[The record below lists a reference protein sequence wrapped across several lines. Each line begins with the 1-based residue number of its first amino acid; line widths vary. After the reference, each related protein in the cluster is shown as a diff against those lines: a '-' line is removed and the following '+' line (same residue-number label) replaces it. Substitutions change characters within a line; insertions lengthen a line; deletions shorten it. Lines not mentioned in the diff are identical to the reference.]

1 MNVQAETWPRPHRL
15 TVHDFHRMAEVG
27 VLAPDARVELI
38 EGAIVDMAPIGRLHS
53 ATVMQLTHRL
63 VHAVGSKALVSVQG
77 PLRLGTYT
85 ELVPDFTVLR
95 LRDYRT
101 GVPTAD
107 DVLLAIEVSD
117 TTLRFDR
124 GAKAKLYAGAGIRE
138 SWVVDVNRRRLHVF
152 TKPKGGAYEDE
163 AEVAPAVMPLPGLD
177 ASVDLTDAI

>member
-15 TVHDFHRMAEVG
+15 TVHDFRRMAEVG
-27 VLAPDARVELI
+27 VLAPDTRVELV
-38 EGAIVDMAPIGRLHS
+38 EGAIVDMAPIGHLHS
-53 ATVMQLTHRL
+53 AAVIQLNHRL

-101 GVPTAD
+101 GVPTAA
-107 DVLLAIEVSD
+107 DVLLAVEVSD

-124 GAKAKLYAGAGIRE
+124 GTKARLYAQAGIATL
-138 SWVVDVNRRRLHVF
+138 WVADVNRRRLHVF
-152 TKPKGGAYEDE
+152 TKPKDGVYQDE
-163 AEVAPAVMPLPGLD
+163 AGVAPGVMPLPGLD
-177 ASVDLTDAI
+177 ISIDVTDAI